1 MPNVSNSKH
10 SEKEQQCIKEN
21 RAYTRKNIL
30 NKCFEEIGLPYI
42 IASKSKM
49 QNGKREQRWYV
60 KRIDAETDE

>member
-1 MPNVSNSKH
+1 MSVIPSTAKKNSSALKRTGH
-10 SEKEQQCIKEN
+10 
-21 RAYTRKNIL
+21 TPGKNIL